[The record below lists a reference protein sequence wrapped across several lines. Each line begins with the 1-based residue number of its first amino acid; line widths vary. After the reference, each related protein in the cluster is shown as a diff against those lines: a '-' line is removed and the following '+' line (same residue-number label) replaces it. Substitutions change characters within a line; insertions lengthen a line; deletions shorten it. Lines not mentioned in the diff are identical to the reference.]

1 MNHLATAL
9 FYRNMDFSA
18 EQLDDDAVA
27 GVKCESKEWV
37 EYIKIGLYYRNDLTE
52 FCLFRFQGPI
62 GS

>member
-37 EYIKIGLYYRNDLTE
+37 EYIKIGLYYRNN
-52 FCLFRFQGPI
+52 
-62 GS
+62 